1 VFLDLRIVRELQA
14 YFSDLR
20 ILQGLGL
27 EWNLAAGIAKRP
39 TECDAF
45 ELLVEVTRTNNVVVT
60 ICQGPFWE

>member
-1 VFLDLRIVRELQA
+1 VRILEELRA

-27 EWNLAAGIAKRP
+27 EWNLAVGIAKRP

-45 ELLVEVTRTNNVVVT
+45 ELLVEETRRM
-60 ICQGPFWE
+60 IACW

>member
-1 VFLDLRIVRELQA
+1 MILEVRILEELRA

-27 EWNLAAGIAKRP
+27 EWNLAVGIAKRP

-45 ELLVEVTRTNNVVVT
+45 ELLVEETRRM
-60 ICQGPFWE
+60 IACW